1 MVKDS
6 KLIVDDINA
15 KFDFNNDAAE
25 DQTSGL
31 RVKLQKKGSYRKERW
46 TISICGY
53 ANTVK

>member
-15 KFDFNNDAAE
+15 KLDFNNDAAE
-25 DQTSGL
+25 DPTSGL